1 MSYRPSPRVEISPT
15 RSVEHCSLRAILTL
29 GLTLPLWLDLTLPL
43 SLELGSPITGLPS
56 RSALVAPPLRL
67 AALWWLGEFAILG

>member
-1 MSYRPSPRVEISPT
+1 
-15 RSVEHCSLRAILTL
+15 VEHCSLRAILTL

-67 AALWWLGEFAILG
+67 AALLGGCGALLREAPPGDCHP